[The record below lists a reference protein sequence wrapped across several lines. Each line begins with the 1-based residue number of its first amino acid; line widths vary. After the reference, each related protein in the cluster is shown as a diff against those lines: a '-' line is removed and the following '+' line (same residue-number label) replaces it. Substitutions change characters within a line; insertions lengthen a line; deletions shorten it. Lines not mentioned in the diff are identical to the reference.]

1 MLYVPLLPLFPCTCT
16 STHSSGST
24 RLTSFPP
31 HPSFSLGPPHL
42 SLPPSPHSIR
52 HLYRVAT
59 LAAAC
64 QQRCPK
70 PHFSERQLFTVVL
83 GGCISDEVEEEG
95 LTSLL
100 CPLAGSLSALLI
112 LQGVRWQDS
121 RARLA
126 LLSGALRVFLQLLDS
141 PAVCSSSNHP
151 SQLPKVRSPPPSSPS
166 LLFRQHNDEHPYS
179 DRRQGGANATNFDG
193 ARPRRNLCKTESE
206 RPTLQA
212 ALNRRL
218 FHRRLRFIQGTHSDG
233 EQRPQL
239 ARPTASV
246 ASTLECNVM
255 FFAEMALASGG
266 RVRAGGRA
274 PGWLRA
280 ALVGLHSLQSE
291 CEEEDRE
298 RPPLLVPCPS
308 LSLPRARTPLLC
320 IPLACAVVV
329 RSLTPTP
336 TRSSPDSPRLVAG
349 TRGAMQAVA
358 EHSQGHHLHAQPH
371 PSQRMP
377 SPAHPHPSP
386 ATPSSSQ
393 QPAPASTT
401 EGDAA
406 DGQRESQAGPAA
418 KKQPTKLFRCNGFGD
433 CQMTFS
439 RSEHLA
445 RHVRKH
451 TGERPFQCHCGR
463 TFSRLDNVRQH
474 ASTVHADQQE
484 KNQETIAHLVS
495 LHNQLSASTVAK
507 QKEAGMIVHDQN
519 VEPRPRKK
527 PAETTAGG
535 EAKPKKSAGGKK
547 KGSAAQKAKEQAD
560 AAAEL
565 GQQITGDLD
574 RVASQAP
581 ALPNPP
587 PQSVSPFGAPV
598 DSAPR
603 DSPRDAPQPIPPPG
617 PANYPYA
624 APPQYPPSQYPSSN
638 YNPSNSYYGA
648 PLHHQQI
655 YGAMGP
661 PPGNGGMQAG
671 GGYAVMDFYGAGY
684 PPQAGPST
692 VSSAPQGPPY
702 YSVSPLPPPPP
713 SQHDR
718 ARYPSNVPTSLP
730 YPPVPPPPAQAQAQT
745 DPGALTPNKISLPS
759 ISALLPAPSPV
770 QQGQRVEPDPNAQQ
784 QQQQQ
789 QQSYFVYQVD
799 PYARP
804 GSTTGSERDGPP
816 SLSNG
821 STSTASS
828 FANGSP
834 HHPHLPI
841 PPSSAS
847 HYSHL
852 YAPAPYSQPTNPA
865 APPAYHYAPPPS
877 SASYYAPR
885 LRKGITGAGIVCWS
899 GRRLGDSC
907 AGRSGWSGRSGGG
920 AVVRWRAVLERLPL
934 FLCVRH
940 PFSPPFPPLVST
952 LTASSPATH
961 ISLP

>member
-1 MLYVPLLPLFPCTCT
+1 
-16 STHSSGST
+16 
-24 RLTSFPP
+24 
-31 HPSFSLGPPHL
+31 
-42 SLPPSPHSIR
+42 
-52 HLYRVAT
+52 
-59 LAAAC
+59 
-64 QQRCPK
+64 
-70 PHFSERQLFTVVL
+70 
-83 GGCISDEVEEEG
+83 
-95 LTSLL
+95 
-100 CPLAGSLSALLI
+100 
-112 LQGVRWQDS
+112 
-121 RARLA
+121 
-126 LLSGALRVFLQLLDS
+126 
-141 PAVCSSSNHP
+141 
-151 SQLPKVRSPPPSSPS
+151 
-166 LLFRQHNDEHPYS
+166 
-179 DRRQGGANATNFDG
+179 
-193 ARPRRNLCKTESE
+193 
-206 RPTLQA
+206 
-212 ALNRRL
+212 
-218 FHRRLRFIQGTHSDG
+218 
-233 EQRPQL
+233 
-239 ARPTASV
+239 
-246 ASTLECNVM
+246 
-255 FFAEMALASGG
+255 
-266 RVRAGGRA
+266 
-274 PGWLRA
+274 
-280 ALVGLHSLQSE
+280 
-291 CEEEDRE
+291 
-298 RPPLLVPCPS
+298 
-308 LSLPRARTPLLC
+308 
-320 IPLACAVVV
+320 
-329 RSLTPTP
+329 
-336 TRSSPDSPRLVAG
+336 
-349 TRGAMQAVA
+349 MQAVA
-358 EHSQGHHLHAQPH
+358 EHSQGHLLHAQPH

-377 SPAHPHPSP
+377 SPAHAHPPP
-386 ATPSSSQ
+386 ALPVTPSSQQ
-393 QPAPASTT
+393 QPAPAQTT

-463 TFSRLDNVRQH
+463 SFSRLDNVRQH

-519 VEPRPRKK
+519 VESRPKRK

-535 EAKPKKSAGGKK
+535 ETKPKKSAGGKK

-560 AAAEL
+560 AVAEL
-565 GQQITGDLD
+565 GQQIAGDLD
-574 RVASQAP
+574 RVANQAP
-581 ALPNPP
+581 PPLPNPP

-648 PLHHQQI
+648 PVHHQQI

-671 GGYAVMDFYGAGY
+671 GGYAGMDFYGAGY
-684 PPQAGPST
+684 PPQAGPSS
-692 VSSAPQGPPY
+692 VSSATQGPPY

-713 SQHDR
+713 PQHDR

-730 YPPVPPPPAQAQAQT
+730 YPPVPPQPAQAQAQA
-745 DPGALTPNKISLPS
+745 DAGALTPNKISLPS

-770 QQGQRVEPDPNAQQ
+770 QQGQRVEPDPNTQ

-789 QQSYFVYQVD
+789 QQSYFVASAPGSRPPSTLGMPPPPQPPTHHQQHQHHQQQQHYAYHQQHQQQGEMQHYQQQMMQVYPVD

-841 PPSSAS
+841 PPSAAS

-852 YAPAPYSQPTNPA
+852 YAPAPFSLPTNPTA
-865 APPAYHYAPPPS
+865 GPPAYHYAPPPPS
-877 SASYYAPR
+877 SASYYAPPPPQGYQIPPQPPSASGVYPKFT
-885 LRKGITGAGIVCWS
+885 LPAQPAQGLYAAGAGGGW
-899 GRRLGDSC
+899 
-907 AGRSGWSGRSGGG
+907 AGAAGQGAAGGG
-920 AVVRWRAVLERLPL
+920 AGGAAQAR
-934 FLCVRH
+934 
-940 PFSPPFPPLVST
+940 
-952 LTASSPATH
+952 
-961 ISLP
+961 

>member
-1 MLYVPLLPLFPCTCT
+1 
-16 STHSSGST
+16 
-24 RLTSFPP
+24 
-31 HPSFSLGPPHL
+31 
-42 SLPPSPHSIR
+42 
-52 HLYRVAT
+52 
-59 LAAAC
+59 
-64 QQRCPK
+64 
-70 PHFSERQLFTVVL
+70 
-83 GGCISDEVEEEG
+83 
-95 LTSLL
+95 
-100 CPLAGSLSALLI
+100 
-112 LQGVRWQDS
+112 
-121 RARLA
+121 
-126 LLSGALRVFLQLLDS
+126 
-141 PAVCSSSNHP
+141 
-151 SQLPKVRSPPPSSPS
+151 
-166 LLFRQHNDEHPYS
+166 
-179 DRRQGGANATNFDG
+179 
-193 ARPRRNLCKTESE
+193 
-206 RPTLQA
+206 
-212 ALNRRL
+212 
-218 FHRRLRFIQGTHSDG
+218 
-233 EQRPQL
+233 
-239 ARPTASV
+239 
-246 ASTLECNVM
+246 
-255 FFAEMALASGG
+255 
-266 RVRAGGRA
+266 
-274 PGWLRA
+274 
-280 ALVGLHSLQSE
+280 
-291 CEEEDRE
+291 
-298 RPPLLVPCPS
+298 
-308 LSLPRARTPLLC
+308 
-320 IPLACAVVV
+320 
-329 RSLTPTP
+329 
-336 TRSSPDSPRLVAG
+336 
-349 TRGAMQAVA
+349 MQAVA

-789 QQSYFVYQVD
+789 QQSYFVPSAPGSRPPSTLGMPPPQQPPAHHQHQHQHHQQQQQYAYQQQHQPQGEMQYHQQHQHQQVMQVYQVD

-877 SASYYAPR
+877 SASYYAPPPPQGYQ
-885 LRKGITGAGIVCWS
+885 LPPQPPSASGVYPKFTLPAQPAQGLYAGAG
-899 GRRLGDSC
+899 G
-907 AGRSGWSGRSGGG
+907 GWATPAQGG
-920 AVVRWRAVLERLPL
+920 AGGAEGAAEAR
-934 FLCVRH
+934 
-940 PFSPPFPPLVST
+940 
-952 LTASSPATH
+952 
-961 ISLP
+961 